1 MLKPEQLK
9 SHRFISAGRGTYE
22 AEDVDSFL
30 REVSASY
37 EKMFKENGD
46 LVKKMSLLAERVSQY
61 KKDEDNIRRAL
72 LTAER
77 MADKIQRE
85 AQQSAQEQLDSA
97 EKRAQELVSSAQN
110 RADVLE
116 TAASVKASQLT
127 EESNRNATERITS
140 AERTASA
147 MISNAEAKANEI
159 IESAK
164 KNAQLELD
172 RINAAIRVNSAAL
185 EKLENEVAAFRN
197 SVLDACRKHIDIISS
212 LPEQQDVPV
221 IPTVNT
227 DEYISDSPIS
237 VENETNNV
245 DIVEEVEEAEVTE
258 EPAET
263 ETAENDGDSVE
274 DAEPQDAVAA
284 FEDEPEFSEE
294 NAAPDEIV
302 ANDILMQSQDSE
314 SDTYDPMAAAE
325 ETVSDSDETEDGGDS
340 ANGFV
345 INFGVIEHHIT
356 PDEFEDDDDAEDDT
370 DEVLANVDNFLDGDD
385 DDDNDDDDDDD
396 HPRHSRFRGF
406 FKK

>member
-159 IESAK
+159 IEGAK

-185 EKLENEVAAFRN
+185 EKLETEVAVFRN
-197 SVLDACRKHIDIISS
+197 SVLDAYRKHIDIIS
-212 LPEQQDVPV
+212 
-221 IPTVNT
+221 
-227 DEYISDSPIS
+227 
-237 VENETNNV
+237 
-245 DIVEEVEEAEVTE
+245 
-258 EPAET
+258 
-263 ETAENDGDSVE
+263 
-274 DAEPQDAVAA
+274 
-284 FEDEPEFSEE
+284 
-294 NAAPDEIV
+294 
-302 ANDILMQSQDSE
+302 
-314 SDTYDPMAAAE
+314 
-325 ETVSDSDETEDGGDS
+325 
-340 ANGFV
+340 
-345 INFGVIEHHIT
+345 
-356 PDEFEDDDDAEDDT
+356 
-370 DEVLANVDNFLDGDD
+370 
-385 DDDNDDDDDDD
+385 
-396 HPRHSRFRGF
+396 
-406 FKK
+406 

>member
-1 MLKPEQLK
+1 MLKPEQIR

-22 AEDVDSFL
+22 AGDVDAFL

-37 EKMFKENGD
+37 EQVFRENGD
-46 LVKKMSLLAERVSQY
+46 LVKKISLLAERVSQY

-77 MADKIQRE
+77 VADKIQQDSR
-85 AQQSAQEQLDSA
+85 QSAQEQLDSA
-97 EKRAQELVSSAQN
+97 EKKAQELVASAQN

-172 RINAAIRVNSAAL
+172 RINADIRVNSSTL
-185 EKLENEVAAFRN
+185 EKLESEVSAFRN
-197 SVLDACRKHIDIISS
+197 FILDAYQKHIDLISS
-212 LPEQQDVPV
+212 LPQKQEMPAVPT
-221 IPTVNT
+221 INT
-227 DEYISDSPIS
+227 DEYVSVISTP
-237 VENETNNV
+237 VEDNTAASGDV
-245 DIVEEVEEAEVTE
+245 FIEEPEETE
-258 EPAET
+258 ETQTDEAPAENT
-263 ETAENDGDSVE
+263 ESDAKEVAPDELITAFSNES
-274 DAEPQDAVAA
+274 
-284 FEDEPEFSEE
+284 EFSEE
-294 NAAPDEIV
+294 TAAPDEIV
-302 ANDILMQSQDSE
+302 ANDILMQSAE
-314 SDTYDPMAAAE
+314 TEDTYDPMIAAE
-325 ETVSDSDETEDGGDS
+325 ETASDSGSSDDGVS

-345 INFGVIEHHIT
+345 INVREIKHHIT
-356 PDEFEDDDDAEDDT
+356 PDEFEDADEDEDMDAP
-370 DEVLANVDNFLDGDD
+370 ANVDDFL
-385 DDDNDDDDDDD
+385 NDDDDDDD
-396 HPRHSRFRGF
+396 DGDGYTRHSRFRGF